1 MNLLQSFPSGNS
13 KVRSASGFAL
23 FAYQVPNASEVVHLL
38 PVNGTGSD
46 ENAKTTTSNVNKLLG
61 DASST
66 TTANRAAKVYQM
78 KGVTTASSGLN
89 TSEVRRPVGI
99 CMNVMS
105 TMFCR
110 KVFRSL
116 FHLLFSSS
124 LLEPCRL
131 VCRPPHLI
139 KFALHLLHI
148 CFLSCGVCLAFV
160 SCLYVSIFKILETL
174 IIFIFCP
181 VKECEWQWWPD

>member
-1 MNLLQSFPSGNS
+1 MVYFSFSIYIQSFPSGSN
-13 KVRSASGFAL
+13 KVRSTSGFAL

-38 PVNGTGSD
+38 PMNGTGPD
-46 ENAKTTTSNVNKLLG
+46 ENAKVTSSATKLG
-61 DASST
+61 DASSA

-78 KGVTTASSGLN
+78 KGGAAAGSN

-116 FHLLFSSS
+116 FHLLFPW
-124 LLEPCRL
+124 LLWRWRL
-131 VCRPPHLI
+131 LFGYRHVASP
-139 KFALHLLHI
+139 
-148 CFLSCGVCLAFV
+148 
-160 SCLYVSIFKILETL
+160 
-174 IIFIFCP
+174 FCP
-181 VKECEWQWWPD
+181 LRSNN

>member
-1 MNLLQSFPSGNS
+1 LFIFYSQSFPSGSN
-13 KVRSASGFAL
+13 KVRSTSGFAL

-38 PVNGTGSD
+38 PVNGTGPD
-46 ENAKTTTSNVNKLLG
+46 ENAKVTSNSTKLG
-61 DASST
+61 DSSA

-78 KGVTTASSGLN
+78 KGGAAAGSN

-116 FHLLFSSS
+116 FHLLFPW
-124 LLEPCRL
+124 LLWRCRL
-131 VCRPPHLI
+131 LFGYRHV
-139 KFALHLLHI
+139 A
-148 CFLSCGVCLAFV
+148 SQ
-160 SCLYVSIFKILETL
+160 
-174 IIFIFCP
+174 FC
-181 VKECEWQWWPD
+181 VLRSNS